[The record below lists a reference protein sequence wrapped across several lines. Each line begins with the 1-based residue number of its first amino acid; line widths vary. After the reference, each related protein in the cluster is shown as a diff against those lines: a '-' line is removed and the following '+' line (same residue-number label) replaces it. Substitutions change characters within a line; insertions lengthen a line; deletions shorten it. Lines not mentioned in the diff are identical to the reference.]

1 MEDNTIKLLYINS
14 KVRALISINQ
24 VPAGETGAGAVTQPV
39 SANASFFISMLPL
52 ENERDFVYLPYTRR
66 VSLGGGGAVDAGDG
80 LAEICVWP
88 ENIVELT
95 MHPLTVYRT
104 EAQEFAPSVLCP
116 YEFYLGAERFSAF
129 IYNEA
134 YSSFAVEHSP
144 SGRLKFISPL
154 PFTVSQAQI
163 NFIKLDEHP
172 LVLASGKTS
181 AGEAFVYAAE
191 LLPVFRTVICGVCL
205 SHSVE
210 RGALTVVRQGAFYEE
225 KTRYER
231 HGEDLQCAGAEI
243 GWFFGAQR
251 EPATPR
257 EACEAL
263 VQAVGA
269 GAQAAAM
276 RCLTSSLAEG
286 LSFEDL
292 VEFFGDFKQVTQT
305 ISPACGQSGFA
316 LKYAAGEHRFTA
328 REFCVET
335 QQERGAVRID
345 NIRES

>member
-1 MEDNTIKLLYINS
+1 MEDNTIKLLYITS
-14 KVRALISINQ
+14 KVHALISINQ

-52 ENERDFVYLPYTRR
+52 ENESDFVYLPYTRR
-66 VSLGGGGAVDAGDG
+66 ISLGAGSTADAGDG

-88 ENIVELT
+88 ENIVEVML
-95 MHPLTVYRT
+95 HPLAVYRS

-116 YEFYLGAERFSAF
+116 YEFYLGAERFTAF

-134 YSSFAVEHSP
+134 YSSFAVEHSS
-144 SGRLKFISPL
+144 SGRPKFISPL
-154 PFTVSQAQI
+154 PFSVAQAQI
-163 NFIKLDEHP
+163 NFIKIEEYP
-172 LVLASGKTS
+172 LLLVSGKTS
-181 AGEAFVYAAE
+181 GGEAFIYAAE
-191 LLPVFRTVICGVCL
+191 LLPVFRTSICGVCI

-210 RGALTVVRQGAFYEE
+210 RNALSVVRQGAFYEE
-225 KTRYER
+225 KARYER
-231 HGEDLQCAGAEI
+231 RGEFLGCTSAEI
-243 GWFFGAQR
+243 GWFSGAER

-263 VQAVGA
+263 VQAVEA
-269 GAQAAAM
+269 GSQTAAM
-276 RCLTSSLAEG
+276 RCLTPSLAEG

-292 VEFFGDFKQVTQT
+292 REFFGEFKQYTQA
-305 ISPACGQSGFA
+305 ISPTCGQSGFA

-335 QQERGAVRID
+335 RQERGTVRID
-345 NIRES
+345 NIREP